1 MVRRRKI
8 IVEYT
13 NKSIIDSL
21 DRTVNV
27 YYESTENNYAILY
40 VDEANF
46 DRLNKYLSKSN
57 LITNIDD
64 CKDIYEF

>member
-1 MVRRRKI
+1 MVRRRKL

-57 LITNIDD
+57 LITNIDV